1 MSTTVSECVAFLN
14 GMSTGSMQYSYS
26 SIGVPGQPGITPV
39 SSSSYQQI
47 NPSLQSESQSLF
59 IIGEEEVRNVVAAF
73 HKDDWTNMS
82 GIQSLTNHLHI
93 YQEGQFP

>member
-47 NPSLQSESQSLF
+47 NPSLQSESQSLRGVWNVNGF
-59 IIGEEEVRNVVAAF
+59 IIREEEVRNVVAAF

-82 GIQSLTNHLHI
+82 GI
-93 YQEGQFP
+93 